1 MQVLVT
7 ELQKPLVQ
15 SLFCAHVAHSAAPM
29 LVAQAQTLLRWS
41 QVKEPQSVL
50 AWQPWLQTPC
60 TQLPLAQSVLAVQ
73 VAQSAAVPSAEQVHC
88 MLFRSQAC
96 AVPQSVL
103 TWQLAEQRPAV
114 VSQMLLAQSAFAAQV
129 LHTGLAQVQAPVLV
143 SQAKPGQS
151 MSLEHAWRQR
161 PVTQL
166 PLAQSVP
173 TAQVAQ
179 SAAVPVGATQRQVW
193 AGSWQVPPGQSESTA
208 QDPVQRPAVVS
219 QVLLAQVVLALHAA
233 HAGEPQEH

>member
-1 MQVLVT
+1 
-7 ELQKPLVQ
+7 
-15 SLFCAHVAHSAAPM
+15 M
-29 LVAQAQTLLRWS
+29 LCGDLYFDCS
-41 QVKEPQSVL
+41 I
-50 AWQPWLQTPC
+50 
-60 TQLPLAQSVLAVQ
+60 
-73 VAQSAAVPSAEQVHC
+73 QVH
-88 MLFRSQAC
+88 LQPSYRSLE
-96 AVPQSVL
+96 VPQ
-103 TWQLAEQRPAV
+103 
-114 VSQMLLAQSAFAAQV
+114 
-129 LHTGLAQVQAPVLV
+129 VLV